1 MKRLELVEFNGE
13 LLKKMQEVGVKMDD
27 WKYVPMVREYL
38 EMVGNGEK
46 RTFATI
52 KVADKYRVH
61 PKTLYNVLKRLC
73 SDCKS
78 VASE

>member
-1 MKRLELVEFNGE
+1 M
-13 LLKKMQEVGVKMDD
+13 KKMQNAGVKMDD
-27 WKYVPMVREYL
+27 WKYVPMVKEYL
-38 EMVGNGEK
+38 EMVKNGEK
-46 RTFATI
+46 RTFAAM
-52 KVADKYRVH
+52 KVADKSKVH